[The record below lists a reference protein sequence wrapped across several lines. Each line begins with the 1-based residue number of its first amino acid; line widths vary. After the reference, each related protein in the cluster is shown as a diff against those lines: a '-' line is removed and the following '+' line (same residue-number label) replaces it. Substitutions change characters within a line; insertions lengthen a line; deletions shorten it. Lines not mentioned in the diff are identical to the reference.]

1 MLVILNDIFLY
12 GSLFMGVIPL
22 GMALYN
28 VAFLNPQHKWV
39 MGKII
44 FHLLIVCIS
53 VFVRFSIPNF
63 FLNYILCAGL
73 AITIYFIFIDYFT
86 NLKLKIIFSISTYL
100 YVVFLLI
107 DAFVLSGINTYKNFS
122 FTLFSFWALTVIFIY
137 LGQIFRNMNIRSLRD
152 YPMFWITIGMGI
164 TYSTSLL
171 HFFLASS
178 SLFTNLKLFF
188 LTENITLMGNVAGTM
203 LQTIGFW
210 KCRNNFA
217 VNEILFK
224 EF

>member
-1 MLVILNDIFLY
+1 MLNDIFLY

-22 GMALYN
+22 GIALYN
-28 VAFLNPQHKWV
+28 IAFLNPQHKWV
-39 MGKII
+39 MGKIV
-44 FHLLIVCIS
+44 FHIIIVFIS

-73 AITIYFIFIDYFT
+73 AITINFIFIDYFI
-86 NLKLKIIFSISTYL
+86 NQKLKIIFYASTSL
-100 YVVFLLI
+100 YIVFLLI
-107 DAFVLSGINTYKNFS
+107 DAFILSGANTYKNFS
-122 FTLFSFWALTVIFIY
+122 FTLFSFWALTVIIVY
-137 LGQIFRNMNIRSLRD
+137 LGQTFRNTHIRRLRD
-152 YPMFWITIGMGI
+152 YPMFWITIGIGI
-164 TYSTSLL
+164 IYTTSLL

-178 SLFTNLKLFF
+178 SISTNIKLFF
-188 LTENITLMGNVAGTM
+188 LTENITLMGNVAGTI

-210 KCRNNFA
+210 KCRNTLA